1 MKIERVLFWFRK
13 GGENLPSLFDRFFGL
28 SHLLGRILNEEYK
41 GKKIKYINL
50 YFYTKESYEL
60 FPHLEINAVHSHG
73 GHINFY
79 GLLKEEEL
87 SKLETTEQKF
97 YIWKM
102 ACLALEKC
110 AATLENK
117 ELEASIIIAN
127 KRGVQ
132 LGLNTDFKAITYE
145 FEMFGLVFCASIEF
159 KFQEEVV
166 GSWLV
171 LVHDNRTIYENQ
183 ITQSS
188 IGAEIFLEAYKSIKL
203 DGETLIVSGKRDVV
217 GPPLKFDVNELIGG
231 LKPVRN

>member
-1 MKIERVLFWFRK
+1 MKIERVLFWFRI
-13 GGENLPSLFDRFFGL
+13 GGENLPYLFDRFFGL

-50 YFYTKESYEL
+50 YFYTKESFEL

-87 SKLETTEQKF
+87 SKLETTEQKL
-97 YIWKM
+97 YIWRM

-117 ELEASIIIAN
+117 VLEASIIIAN

-132 LGLNTDFKAITYE
+132 LGLNTDFKAITHE
-145 FEMFGLVFCASIEF
+145 FEMFGLVFCASIYF

-166 GSWLV
+166 SSWLI
-171 LVHDNRTIYENQ
+171 LEHKDRTIYECEM
-183 ITQSS
+183 SHAS
-188 IGAEIFLEAYKSIKL
+188 VGAEIFLEAYKSIKL
-203 DGETLIVSGKRDVV
+203 EGESLIVSGRRDVL
-217 GPPLKFDVNELIGG
+217 GGPLKFDVNDLISG
-231 LKPVRN
+231 LHLKKN